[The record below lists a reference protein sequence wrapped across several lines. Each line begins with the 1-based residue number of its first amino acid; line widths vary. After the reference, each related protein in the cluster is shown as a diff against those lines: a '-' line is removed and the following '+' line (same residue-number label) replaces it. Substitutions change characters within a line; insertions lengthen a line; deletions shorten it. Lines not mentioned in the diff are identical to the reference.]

1 VSLRTPGLPVEA
13 SRQGLRWWMQHDRD
27 AADFGRQKLFRL
39 DTGAAVVCD
48 GEFGV
53 AEGAIRAALYG
64 VPKAPQLVE
73 SDEDRATLFA
83 TGAALVREPA
93 ADRDGLC
100 AWRWYDSAVDVGAV
114 DVGLADVGA
123 VRSGA
128 PGPGSLL
135 VRVPPYDYP
144 AAVTEARYARMTA
157 LVAGGDPAHLAVLRR
172 ADHLCQVR
180 AVANCARFA
189 AGAQRTRAGAVVAT
203 CVRCRGREPAVGV
216 TAALAWLG

>member
-13 SRQGLRWWMQHDRD
+13 SRQGLRWWMQHDR
-27 AADFGRQKLFRL
+27 AAPDFGRQKLFRL
-39 DTGAAVVCD
+39 DTGAAVVSD

-73 SDEDRATLFA
+73 CDEDRAMLFA
-83 TGAALVREPA
+83 TGAALVREPT

-100 AWRWYDSAVDVGAV
+100 GWRWYDCAVDVGAV
-114 DVGLADVGA
+114 DVGAVDVGA
-123 VRSGA
+123 AA
-128 PGPGSLL
+128 PGSVL
-135 VRVPPYDYP
+135 VRVAPYDYP
-144 AAVTEARYARMTA
+144 AAVAEARYARMTA
-157 LVAGGDPAHLAVLRR
+157 LVVGGDAAHLAALRR

-189 AGAQRTRAGAVVAT
+189 AGAQRTQAGAVVAT